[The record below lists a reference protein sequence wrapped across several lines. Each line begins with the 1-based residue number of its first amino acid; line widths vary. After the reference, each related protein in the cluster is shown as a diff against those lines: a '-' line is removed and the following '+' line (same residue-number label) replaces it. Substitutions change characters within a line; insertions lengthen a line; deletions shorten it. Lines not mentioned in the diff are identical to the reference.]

1 MGLLDFIFGKAP
13 EWEEVSKD
21 TFSTE
26 DTYIYSKAESK
37 KLLKLYLGK
46 LGFSKKDIRDEVEL
60 YTKGMQD
67 EESIQDHGINV
78 AKVNIKNFTTD
89 LNKLHKTKKND
100 EGKELSGE
108 ELQFHL
114 SLLQCI
120 EDLESDIKYFEA
132 SLIDQQ
138 KEKEKFKSDGWKPYL
153 IKYINVYRSRTIKPK
168 KLFFLHLLQ
177 TAGRKVG
184 FMKKHKKTKS

>member
-37 KLLKLYLGK
+37 KLLKLYLDK
-46 LGFSKKDIRDEVEL
+46 LGFSKEDIRDEVEL
-60 YTKGMQD
+60 YT
-67 EESIQDHGINV
+67 ESIEDDEDSMKIDIAN
-78 AKVNIKNFTTD
+78 AKEELKNATT
-89 LNKLHKTKKND
+89 KLKKFNKTKKND

-108 ELQFHL
+108 ELQEY
-114 SLLQCI
+114 I
-120 EDLESDIKYFEA
+120 EDLESDIKACEED
-132 SLIDQQ
+132 LTDQQ

-153 IKYINVYRSRTIKPK
+153 IKYINVYRLCTIKPK

-177 TAGRKVG
+177 TAGRKVE
-184 FMKKHKKTKS
+184 FMKKHKKTKRGDEHE

>member
-1 MGLLDFIFGKAP
+1 MLVGLDKGATWAYLILFLVKIQSGEKYQKILLALKTP
-13 EWEEVSKD
+13 
-21 TFSTE
+21 
-26 DTYIYSKAESK
+26 IYSKAESK

-89 LNKLHKTKKND
+89 LNKLHKTKKNA

-108 ELQFHL
+108 ELQEY
-114 SLLQCI
+114 I
-120 EDLESDIKYFEA
+120 EGLESGIKYFEA
-132 SLIDQQ
+132 SLTDQQ
-138 KEKEKFKSDGWKPYL
+138 KEKEKFKSDGWKLYL
-153 IKYINVYRSRTIKPK
+153 IKYINVYRLCTIKPK
-168 KLFFLHLLQ
+168 K
-177 TAGRKVG
+177 RKVE
-184 FMKKHKKTKS
+184 FMKKHKSKK

>member
-1 MGLLDFIFGKAP
+1 
-13 EWEEVSKD
+13 
-21 TFSTE
+21 
-26 DTYIYSKAESK
+26 
-37 KLLKLYLGK
+37 
-46 LGFSKKDIRDEVEL
+46 
-60 YTKGMQD
+60 MQD

-100 EGKELSGE
+100 EGKELSTGIQRIIRRRTQE
-108 ELQFHL
+108 Y
-114 SLLQCI
+114 I

-153 IKYINVYRSRTIKPK
+153 IKYINVYRLCTIKQAK
-168 KLFFLHLLQ
+168 K
-177 TAGRKVG
+177 R
-184 FMKKHKKTKS
+184 